1 FTRKICTFTHRVYCF
16 ARLNYD
22 NFLEVSL
29 LASFFLSD
37 NNDYN
42 QKRSIEFRVSI
53 TILMV
58 LFSLVLLGYM
68 LVRVQYKA
76 AERNYLESR
85 SDINY

>member
-1 FTRKICTFTHRVYCF
+1 MLGIVFVFWLCF
-16 ARLNYD
+16 ARIMT
-22 NFLEVSL
+22 FLH
-29 LASFFLSD
+29 
-37 NNDYN
+37 YN

-58 LFSLVLLGYM
+58 LFSIVVLGYM